1 MPKVGP
7 SPKLGPTFHNLKMI
21 ALANRKHIGNGRY
34 PPKPWGGGKYVGTKT
49 PLPAPVLEWLAVAVI
64 EKKCPRKGVAAQLN
78 MREGTLKQHLARWRK
93 GMRDSRIQG
102 RPWRVTEEAL
112 EEAREILAER
122 VVDDLSSNAAAVKEL
137 ALKALRQ
144 SDIARNHAL
153 SEFYDKRKAVKVVQ
167 QLNLR
172 SRTANLKNKAR
183 REAEHDP
190 LNAVSTMVL
199 WHHIHANAG
208 SPDLVI
214 NVDATPITIGSFS
227 EVPEKVFYPKN
238 MDLKKPV
245 SAPSA
250 TEKVKPMSLK
260 WYNIMTAS
268 GGLGPLVFRFPWE
281 DGGDQNLP
289 LVIPIEGMTA
299 SLDATQN
306 GYVVFTETLQKDRL
320 FFEWL
325 QVD

>member
-1 MPKVGP
+1 
-7 SPKLGPTFHNLKMI
+7 MI
-21 ALANRKHIGNGRY
+21 ALPNRKHIANGRY

-64 EKKCPRKGVAAQLN
+64 EKKCSRKDVAAQLN
-78 MREGTLKQHLARWRK
+78 MPEGTLKHHLARWRN
-93 GMRDSRIQG
+93 GMRDSRNEG
-102 RPWRVTEEAL
+102 RPRRVTVEAL
-112 EEAREILAER
+112 KEAREILAER

-137 ALKALRQ
+137 ALKALKQ
-144 SDIARNHAL
+144 SAIARDQAP
-153 SEFYDKRKAVKVVQ
+153 SEYYDKRMLAKVVKD
-167 QLNLR
+167 LNLG
-172 SRTANLKNKAR
+172 SRIANLKNKAR

-250 TEKVKPMSLK
+250 TEKVKPMSLN
-260 WYNIMTAS
+260 WYNIMTAN

-299 SLDATQN
+299 SLDATDSKSCCKRVVLCRRESIGQPKDAIKQSKCA
-306 GYVVFTETLQKDRL
+306 YV
-320 FFEWL
+320 
-325 QVD
+325 